1 MKRNILLPTD
11 FSDNAFNAL
20 LYALKL
26 YEKESCTFY
35 FLNVTYLLSSTTR
48 TYITT
53 KFVDEL
59 QHESLRKLSELK
71 QQTEIANDNAK
82 HSFEI
87 ISSEEDL
94 KFAIPKA
101 VKAHGIT
108 SIVMGTKGASNAVD
122 IFMGSNTVDV
132 LKKVRNCPILVVPDD
147 LEFVAPRALLFP
159 TDYNR
164 PYENKELE
172 AILVLAKLFNS
183 SIKILHINV
192 EKELSVTQELHKK
205 MLSDYFENYPYSFHW
220 EADYTK
226 KSTTIATFIEENKI
240 DLLAMVNYKHSL
252 LEGILKEPVIKKI
265 AFHLTVPVLIIPE

>member
-26 YEKESCTFY
+26 YEKEFCTFY
-35 FLNVTYLLSSTTR
+35 FLNVTYVLSSTTR

-59 QHESLRKLSELK
+59 QHESLRKLNELK
-71 QQTEIANDNAK
+71 QQTEIANDNAN
-82 HSFEI
+82 HNFEI
-87 ISSEEDL
+87 ISSEENL

-101 VKAHGIT
+101 VKAYEIT

-132 LKKVRNCPILVVPDD
+132 LKKVKNCPILVVPDA
-147 LEFVAPRALLFP
+147 LEFVPPRALLFP
-159 TDYNR
+159 TDFNR
-164 PYENKELE
+164 PYKNKELE
-172 AILVLAKLFNS
+172 AITALANLFHATL
-183 SIKILHINV
+183 KILHINV
-192 EKELSVTQELHKK
+192 EKELSATQELHKK
-205 MLSDYFENYPYSFHW
+205 MLSDYFENLPHSFHW

-226 KSTTIATFIEENKI
+226 KSTTISTFIEENKI

-252 LEGILKEPVIKKI
+252 LESILKEPVIKKI
-265 AFHLTVPVLIIPE
+265 AFHPTVPVLIIPE